1 MLRCARMIRGAATL
15 ACGLV
20 AAFAVAGCGDSSTTT
35 VTVTTTATTTAPSP
49 ATTAAVVQLQKVMTT
64 LGYYDGPIDG
74 SYGPATTD
82 AVKKMQ
88 TDLGVTADGEYGPET
103 HKALEG
109 KAAGVVAT
117 LQTELSTY
125 GYYDGPINGVY
136 DSKTAEAVTAL
147 QKDLGLDADGRFGP
161 DTADAFNKAVADGT
175 ITPK

>member
-1 MLRCARMIRGAATL
+1 MIRGAAIL

-20 AAFAVAGCGDSSTTT
+20 AAFAVAGCGGSSTTT

-49 ATTAAVVQLQKVMTT
+49 VTTAAVVQLQKVMTA

-88 TDLGVTADGEYGPET
+88 TAVGVTADGEYGPET
-103 HKALEG
+103 HKALEAKG
-109 KAAGVVAT
+109 ATVVAT
-117 LQTELSTY
+117 LQTELATY
-125 GYYDGPINGVY
+125 GYYDGPINGVC
-136 DSKTAEAVTAL
+136 DAKTAEAVTAL
-147 QKDLGLDADGRFGP
+147 QQDLGVDADGRFGP
-161 DTADAFNKAVADGT
+161 ETADAFNKAVADGT